1 MQHRA
6 ITDLIKLARG
16 CDICGY
22 DKHPSALTFDHLD
35 PETKHKTRNGKLVH
49 ISDMVK
55 GNRYSIDTILKEIDK
70 CRVICFNCHM
80 EHTYSNQ
87 RPLK

>member
-22 DKHPSALTFDHLD
+22 DKHPSALTFEHLD
-35 PETKHKTRNGKLVH
+35 PETKHNTRNGKLVH